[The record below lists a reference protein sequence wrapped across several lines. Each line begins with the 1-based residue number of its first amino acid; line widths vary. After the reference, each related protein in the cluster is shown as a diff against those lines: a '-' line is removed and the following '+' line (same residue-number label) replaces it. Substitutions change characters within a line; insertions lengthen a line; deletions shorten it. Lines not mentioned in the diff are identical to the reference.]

1 MAKITRAAFFA
12 VSCLLALTARL
23 AHAVTSQG
31 LGTIKHIQ
39 TVQHRR
45 SQSSGSNGLAS
56 GTATHLALTD
66 EALYDSSGRTDD
78 DARQGK
84 TYEDDYAYLLEDV
97 HMAGKSGG
105 FQSDDDSPLFRRHE
119 ASQQLTAVV
128 VGEEQE
134 EQSDSSSSSGLLGW
148 AEEEDAIMY
157 GDKAEEYMAL
167 KLVHYDVLNADE
179 EDYNDVIGETDD
191 SLNMLTAAAAQHR
204 EDWAAE
210 DAANL
215 HSLLQAGD
223 VVALDKVLGRL
234 GAKQLDSMMD
244 QWRAARG
251 AAAAEEEEEAGAT
264 QQQQQPGDLH
274 GNAKGSR
281 AADAAA
287 STFLQSAGHGHGD
300 GEQSQ
305 GTAAMSR
312 RLLRSRE

>member
-1 MAKITRAAFFA
+1 M
-12 VSCLLALTARL
+12 
-23 AHAVTSQG
+23 
-31 LGTIKHIQ
+31 
-39 TVQHRR
+39 
-45 SQSSGSNGLAS
+45 
-56 GTATHLALTD
+56 
-66 EALYDSSGRTDD
+66 
-78 DARQGK
+78 
-84 TYEDDYAYLLEDV
+84 
-97 HMAGKSGG
+97 
-105 FQSDDDSPLFRRHE
+105 
-119 ASQQLTAVV
+119 
-128 VGEEQE
+128 
-134 EQSDSSSSSGLLGW
+134 
-148 AEEEDAIMY
+148 
-157 GDKAEEYMAL
+157 
-167 KLVHYDVLNADE
+167 HYDVLNADE

>member
-1 MAKITRAAFFA
+1 MRSADCIELYKLLGLKALVTHPHAPTPLPARALMAPT
-12 VSCLLALTARL
+12 CPLPEARL

-157 GDKAEEYMAL
+157 GDKAEEYM
-167 KLVHYDVLNADE
+167 
-179 EDYNDVIGETDD
+179 
-191 SLNMLTAAAAQHR
+191 
-204 EDWAAE
+204 
-210 DAANL
+210 
-215 HSLLQAGD
+215 
-223 VVALDKVLGRL
+223 
-234 GAKQLDSMMD
+234 
-244 QWRAARG
+244 
-251 AAAAEEEEEAGAT
+251 
-264 QQQQQPGDLH
+264 
-274 GNAKGSR
+274 
-281 AADAAA
+281 
-287 STFLQSAGHGHGD
+287 
-300 GEQSQ
+300 
-305 GTAAMSR
+305 
-312 RLLRSRE
+312 